1 MLLAFRR
8 RDRKFMAYGLCVGL
22 GLGISAALVVK
33 PLYQGVLQ
41 SVFRTSFYQLTKD
54 CDEAMRMHLLAK
66 NRLELE
72 PSRQAVQQLRSAELG
87 LLACQDYDLMR
98 KRLIRWGLDDNALS
112 ELTLEFAESRSTEL
126 RLVVE
131 THEFRY

>member
-1 MLLAFRR
+1 MPLAFKRL
-8 RDRKFMAYGLCVGL
+8 DAKALACGLIL
-22 GLGISAALVVK
+22 GLPLGLASAFTAK
-33 PLYQGVLQ
+33 PLYQSALQ
-41 SVFRTSFYQLTKD
+41 NVFRARFYQLTKD

-66 NRLELE
+66 NRLELD

-112 ELTLEFAESRSTEL
+112 ELTLEFAESRGKEL
-126 RLVVE
+126 HLVVE